1 MARTIYIVHPSEEAR
16 RHLDEALASEAADTT
31 TFASAEDF
39 LRQVGANDDGCVVV
53 PSNLPGMGTRALIEL
68 IHARGLSLRVVV
80 LGHDDDVATAVELV
94 RAGAAEYVER
104 PALPS
109 RLRAAVRSA
118 LAGLA
123 T

>member
-1 MARTIYIVHPSEEAR
+1 MARTICIIHPSGEAC
-16 RHLDEALASEAADTT
+16 RHLAEALASEAADTT

-39 LRQVGANDDGCVVV
+39 LRQVGTNEDGCVVV
-53 PSNLPGMGTRALIEL
+53 PSNLSGMGARALIEL
-68 IHARGLSLRVVV
+68 IHARRLSLRVVV
-80 LGHDDDVATAVELV
+80 LGHDADVATAVELV
-94 RAGAAEYVER
+94 RAGAAEYVEP

-118 LAGLA
+118 LAGLV